1 MTSQLRRRD
10 RSGWQARAW
19 RARAWRAR
27 AWRYCLLTAA
37 VAALAGCVGM
47 PDNGPATE
55 FTASPPSS
63 QPNNDFIGLFPSAPR
78 PGGSPWQIVQ
88 GFLVAS
94 ANYPTYAALADDYL
108 TASATKA
115 YRPADLT
122 VLSNFRLTEQSP
134 TQAASGHREVSR
146 ATVQTEGTVQTTF
159 GGSPQGQY
167 FWPLNQSGADSTYT
181 FDLVKVDGQWRISNP
196 PSSRM
201 LVPEDFQY
209 YYQTRDLY
217 FFGPQEEQTL
227 VPNSVFVPL
236 GTNEQ
241 LLVADL
247 VDALSQDPKTPWLA
261 NAAVS
266 QFPPQTKVLGVSVDG
281 ATATVNL
288 GGAIAH
294 APAKTLWEVSA
305 QLVWTLTSSTLP
317 GSIQSV
323 VLELNGQPWAS
334 RGPPCSGGPVPTAFQ
349 TLAAYQC
356 YNPFPSAATSF
367 YYVNGGQAWS
377 RCGTEKQA
385 LKGSIGTIVPL
396 VGHTGAYSSPDC
408 GSSPYLPES
417 QASQAPPQSSSI
429 GPLAMASV
437 SPDGKYLAVVPPG
450 HDAVYIVALPGSATS
465 FPKTPRLTTTGI
477 TALSWDRTDDL
488 WVATGSGIDMLQPA
502 GKGSSPVIFEGPG
515 TVSDLSV
522 APDGIRIALIV
533 QDGSRH
539 ELEVASIIQPQGPQ
553 TGPEDTAAP
562 HVGPGTPLAPNLTR
576 PVSLDW
582 YSTDDLIALNTD
594 PVSGVNALSEVPV
607 DGQEAIPVV
616 TPPGAASITA
626 GGPANVL
633 VAGITG
639 GYLAV
644 SPGPEGPWQQ
654 LANRGQDPAY
664 P

>member
-1 MTSQLRRRD
+1 VTSQLRRRG
-10 RSGWQARAW
+10 RSGWRYRQA

-27 AWRYCLLTAA
+27 AWRSCLLTAA

-47 PDNGPATE
+47 PNNGPATE

-63 QPNNDFIGLFPSAPR
+63 QPNNDFIGLFPSAPP

-94 ANYPTYAALADDYL
+94 ANYPIYAGLANGYL
-108 TASATKA
+108 TTAAAKA
-115 YRPADLT
+115 YSPVGLT
-122 VLSNFRLTEQSP
+122 VLSDFYLLKQSP
-134 TQAASGHREVSR
+134 AQAAPGHREVSR
-146 ATVQTEGTVQTTF
+146 ATVQTGSIVQTTY
-159 GGSPQGQY
+159 GSSSQGQY
-167 FWPLNQSGADSTYT
+167 FWPLNQGASDSTYT
-181 FDLVKVDGQWRISNP
+181 FDLVKVNGQWRISNP
-196 PSSRM
+196 PRSRM
-201 LVPEDFQY
+201 LLYEDFQY

-236 GTNEQ
+236 GTNEEV
-241 LLVADL
+241 LVADL
-247 VDALSQDPKTPWLA
+247 VNALSQDPKTPWLA

-294 APAKTLWEVSA
+294 ASAKTLWEVSA
-305 QLVWTLTSSTLP
+305 QLVWTLASSTPLL

-323 VLELNGQPWAS
+323 VLELNGQPWTS
-334 RGPPCSGGPVPTAFQ
+334 RDPPCSGGPSPTAFQ

-356 YNPFPSAATSF
+356 YDPFPSAATSF

-377 RCGTEKQA
+377 RCGTETQA
-385 LKGSIGTIVPL
+385 RKGSIGTIDPL
-396 VGHTGAYSSPDC
+396 VDHTGAYSSPDC
-408 GSSPYLPES
+408 GISGPYLPEP
-417 QASQAPPQSSSI
+417 QASQTPPQSSSI

-437 SPDGKYLAVVPPG
+437 SPDGKYLAVVPPDRG
-450 HDAVYIVALPGSATS
+450 AVYIVTLPGSAAS

-477 TALSWDRTDDL
+477 SALSWDRTDDL
-488 WVATGSGIDMLQPA
+488 WVAAGGDIDMVQPA
-502 GKGSSPVIFEGPG
+502 GKGSFSVPFPG
-515 TVSDLSV
+515 TVNDLSV

-533 QDGSRH
+533 ADGPRR
-539 ELEVASIIQPQGPQ
+539 ELEVASILQPQGPQ
-553 TGPEDTAAP
+553 TGLEATAAP
-562 HVGPGTPLAPNLTR
+562 RVGPGTPLAPDLAH
-576 PVSLDW
+576 PISLDW
-582 YSTDDLIALNTD
+582 YNTDDLIVLNSA
-594 PVSGVNALSEVPV
+594 PSGNALSEVPV
-607 DGQEAIPVV
+607 DGQEAIAVV

-626 GGPANVL
+626 DGPANVL
-633 VAGITG
+633 VAGLAG